1 MARQLT
7 IFDAE
12 PKKVAFTVGDT
23 VEVVV
28 NVEEKDVEDYY
39 YLKLYEGSKGRIV
52 KFLPLRQYE
61 VLFAKS
67 NQIRIF
73 RHGELRRSEW
83 DERDE

>member
-1 MARQLT
+1 MVQQLT
-7 IFDAE
+7 IFDAV
-12 PKKVAFTVGDT
+12 PKEAFAIGDA

-28 NVEEKDVEDYY
+28 NVEEKEVEDYY
-39 YLKLYEGSKGRIV
+39 YLKLYEGSKGQIV

-73 RHGELRRSEW
+73 RHGELRRSG
-83 DERDE
+83 

>member
-1 MARQLT
+1 MVQQLT
-7 IFDAE
+7 IFDAV
-12 PKKVAFTVGDT
+12 PTIAFELGDT

-28 NVEEKDVEDYY
+28 NVQEKEVEDYY
-39 YLKLYEGSKGRIV
+39 YLKLYEGSKGQIV

-73 RHGELRRSEW
+73 RHGEL
-83 DERDE
+83 ERGERG